1 MHSSEEEI
9 TKNFELL
16 RLSSP
21 EERKNL
27 EKLGTFRLG
36 AEPSVS
42 FVFIRNDSTSNIVEL
57 EKEDAKLERDSG

>member
-1 MHSSEEEI
+1 MHSEEEI

-21 EERKNL
+21 EERRNL

-36 AEPSVS
+36 AEPSGS
-42 FVFIRNDSTSNIVEL
+42 FVFIRNDSTSNILEL

>member
-21 EERKNL
+21 EERKNF

-42 FVFIRNDSTSNIVEL
+42 FVFIRNDSTSNILEL

>member
-1 MHSSEEEI
+1 MRSEEEI
-9 TKNFELL
+9 TNEFELL

-21 EERKNL
+21 DEREHL

-36 AEPSVS
+36 AEPSDS
-42 FVFIRNDSTSNIVEL
+42 FVFIRNDSNSNILEL